1 MRQISIYEAK
11 TQLSKYIALI
21 ESGEENEIIILKNGK
36 EVAKIVPS
44 NSNKQRL
51 GAGLK
56 FSKPLEFKLK
66 DENDNFDELF
76 GY

>member
-1 MRQISIYEAK
+1 MYQISIYEAK
-11 TQLSKYIALI
+11 TQLSKYIALL
-21 ESGEENEIIILKNGK
+21 ESGEANEIIILKNGK

-44 NSNKQRL
+44 INKKQRL

-56 FSKPLEFKLK
+56 FSESLNFKLK
-66 DENDNFDELF
+66 DEDDKLDELF